1 MTTANRPQICMKGLS
16 MTADKM
22 CCGLALREF
31 LQIPVRAVKW
41 VVWLGTILVMVSSAL
56 PCCQSEET
64 RQLLS
69 WQFPVL
75 NIIISSLL
83 QRSGGL
89 APLLS
94 SDLLSG
100 GRKES
105 EAAASFPVVLTG
117 NIVRDLTVI
126 SPLTQPGDAAR
137 RNTGGTSLHPL
148 SLPPAL

>member
-1 MTTANRPQICMKGLS
+1 MLN
-16 MTADKM
+16 
-22 CCGLALREF
+22 
-31 LQIPVRAVKW
+31 
-41 VVWLGTILVMVSSAL
+41 
-56 PCCQSEET
+56 CQPSDSGVYDWCEGE
-64 RQLLS
+64 RGERN
-69 WQFPVL
+69 V
-75 NIIISSLL
+75 NISISCRVQSQHSGGPLL
-83 QRSGGL
+83 Q
-89 APLLS
+89 LS
-94 SDLLSG
+94 SDLLTG

>member
-1 MTTANRPQICMKGLS
+1 MTGMKE
-16 MTADKM
+16 
-22 CCGLALREF
+22 REKRSVNIYYF
-31 LQIPVRAVKW
+31 LQ
-41 VVWLGTILVMVSSAL
+41 S
-56 PCCQSEET
+56 QH
-64 RQLLS
+64 
-69 WQFPVL
+69 
-75 NIIISSLL
+75 
-83 QRSGGL
+83 SGRPPL
-89 APLLS
+89 LLS